1 MHILLNVSDMIDRNT
16 TPRMPWHDVGIYTQG
31 LVARD
36 IARHFILRWNHAK
49 VSNPC
54 LTRCKKTFRFKN
66 TMDSSRLMISTSY
79 FTVELKN
86 VQKLIHWLIMNFYTN
101 MFGRILKQFNLN
113 IKHQT

>member
-1 MHILLNVSDMIDRNT
+1 MHILFNVSDMIDRNT

-49 VSNPC
+49 VSNQC
-54 LTRCKKTFRFKN
+54 LTRRKKIFRFKS

-79 FTVELKN
+79 FAVELKKCSETHTLVN
-86 VQKLIHWLIMNFYTN
+86 HEFLQKYVLGEFLNNLI
-101 MFGRILKQFNLN
+101 
-113 IKHQT
+113 